1 MSRRLCQVVDHRGK
15 YPRRQHR
22 HQRSVTNLATN
33 KQHTHHNLVARTGHL
48 SRGLISYRAALVQSL
63 LNKTVG
69 NAVEATAETGTRTLR
84 IDRIEKA
91 HAEIFQALSG
101 ATPYW
106 LVLKLSK

>member
-48 SRGLISYRAALVQSL
+48 SRGLISYRAALAQAL
-63 LNKTVG
+63 LNKRVG
-69 NAVEATAETGTRTLR
+69 DTVEAAGESGRQKLR